1 MEQYFYITA
10 LLISI
15 FGLFVIDRKYKL
27 CFWENKQRATLTIL
41 LSILVFILW
50 DLIGISLGIF
60 FSGNSRYMMPY
71 FIIEE
76 FPVEE
81 LFFLFLLSYSTLTTY
96 QIGRRLWPRT

>member
-27 CFWENKQRATLTIL
+27 CFWENKQRAILTIL
-41 LSILVFILW
+41 VSILVFIVW
-50 DLIGISLGIF
+50 DLIGVSLGIF
-60 FSGNSRYMMPY
+60 FSGNSKYMMSY
-71 FIIEE
+71 FIVEE

-81 LFFLFLLSYSTLTTY
+81 LFFLFLLNYSTLTIY